1 MPPHAFLL
9 RRGRTARRGARLFAP
24 LCCTRLAARTLD
36 RHPLRVGFERDDGC
50 ARRTIGRL
58 DRLSNAA
65 ETARVERARRELNR
79 CRRRDAAPCEAA
91 ANRFL
96 VFVAERA
103 IGFEDLT
110 DDFRVREEVR

>member
-1 MPPHAFLL
+1 
-9 RRGRTARRGARLFAP
+9 
-24 LCCTRLAARTLD
+24 
-36 RHPLRVGFERDDGC
+36 C

-110 DDFRVREEVR
+110 DDFRVREEVRIDALPRAREQVAEVVAGFEEQLFECCFVIAIRGVEL